1 MSMNSLRLQQ
11 IMVIAHHDP
20 HFFDQL
26 KAAPQQMRSR
36 LGCSPLELQTI
47 AAVDPRLF
55 RVDNLRGDRLLKGL
69 LDRFIVSLWNV
80 LSDELFPQLRAFLS
94 SDQFYRSVL
103 RQTYVHQAFGV
114 YLIEIFPQINRLVA
128 LEMAME
134 DVASIDANPSH
145 LVGEIVLNPRVQL
158 LDLPHGLL
166 TLYLEARKTISASNL
181 SGAEFL
187 LTPGR
192 LAFDPDQ
199 VRLGSGIE
207 WVLVEPS
214 NPVQIGGLS
223 DSLAQILSFV
233 KKPRSKEE
241 VFTKLVE
248 AGADPVECDAL
259 LKQFRSERWI
269 VGQLFS
275 PKP

>member
-1 MSMNSLRLQQ
+1 MSMDSLRMQQ

-26 KAAPQQMRSR
+26 NAAPQQMGSR

-69 LDRFIVSLWNV
+69 LDRFAVSLWQV
-80 LSDELFPQLRAFLS
+80 VSDDLFPRLRAFLS
-94 SDQFYRSVL
+94 SERFYKSVI
-103 RQTYVHQAFGV
+103 RQAYVHQAFAAC
-114 YLIEIFPQINRLVA
+114 LTESFPQVNHMVA
-128 LEMAME
+128 LEKAIE
-134 DVASIDANPSH
+134 DVASINEGSSDV
-145 LVGEIVLNPRVQL
+145 VGEVVLNHRVQV

-166 TLYLEARKTISASNL
+166 ACYLEARKTISATAL

-187 LTPGR
+187 LAPGR
-192 LAFDPDQ
+192 PAFDSE
-199 VRLGSGIE
+199 RLRRRGEKE
-207 WVLVEPS
+207 WVLIEPS
-214 NPVQIGGLS
+214 NPVQIGGVN
-223 DSLAQILSFV
+223 DSLGQILNFV

-241 VFTKLVE
+241 FFSKLVA
-248 AGADPVECDAL
+248 AGAETVECEGL
-259 LKQFRSERWI
+259 LKQFHSEQWI